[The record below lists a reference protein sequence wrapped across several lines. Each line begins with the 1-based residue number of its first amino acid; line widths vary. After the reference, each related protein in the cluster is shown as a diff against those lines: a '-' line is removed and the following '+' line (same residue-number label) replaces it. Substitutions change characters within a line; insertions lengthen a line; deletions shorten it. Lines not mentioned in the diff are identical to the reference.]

1 MIAAQTA
8 KSRHTRPAGASPGAN
23 LAPRRAASDNL
34 PDMSGESDVSY
45 SSYSPFRQDPM
56 KGHLLRSALAL
67 TIDKPE
73 TATSLLPRLSVSEK
87 KPKPRRRA
95 SSTGGA
101 GPMELVAQ
109 ARNLFHNHRAEA
121 VRVGRQ
127 ALDAARA
134 AGDAAASALALNLLA
149 DADRVEGRMDSA
161 LSLAREGLR
170 SAEAAGNEPARAD
183 AINNLG
189 LLSWHRGE
197 FAAAVELFGKSLS
210 IREQQ
215 KNDHDIAATCNN
227 LSLVHWEMGN
237 LALAMDFQQRSLAI
251 KERIGDRYG
260 VGVSQL
266 NLGLIHVD
274 LGDWDKAL
282 ECYFRALA
290 EKEHSGDKSDVAL
303 CHNNIGE
310 IYLRRGKLGRARFH
324 LEKALELATA
334 APSAWVQS
342 EVLGNLGEVAFAA
355 GNIGRARDCYEKD
368 RQICLETEDRQE
380 LTETLRRMA
389 ELELAQGRLAD
400 CEAALGSAS
409 ELAGK
414 VGLKRELG
422 NVHRVLAEL
431 RDATGDRAG
440 AKAEFEQSLVVFR
453 ALGKNYEL
461 ACALESH
468 GRFLKRIADSSWQSV
483 LTEALGLFESLGVEP
498 RTRETERLLSA
509 DSGRGTKDDGQGSA
523 DVLEQLTGR
532 ACAGLD
538 TARFCQEVLLVVT
551 ERMPIEA
558 AAVLLR
564 DGRVFQQG
572 RMAESEAGAG
582 VVSIP
587 LDVGTGRV
595 GTLVV
600 RTGMAPTR
608 VKPLADL
615 IALGV
620 SQAQAR
626 PAPDGE
632 PKSEAGEGGRFPGII
647 GAETTLRHVFD
658 TIEQVAPTKAGVLI
672 LGESG
677 TGKEL
682 VARTLHALSDRKAGP
697 LVVVNCAAIPEN
709 LLESELFGIEPGT
722 ATGVS
727 GRKGRFELARGGT
740 VFLDEIGD
748 MGLNLQAKILRLLQE
763 RAFERVGGRQPVSAD
778 VRVVAATNQ
787 NLEEAMAAGR
797 FRSDLFY
804 RLNVITL
811 NLPPLRQRKQDMPAL
826 ASYFISK
833 FSREYAKPMQGLSDD
848 CLACLMNHDWPGN
861 VRELENTIERAV
873 ILARGG
879 LVTAADLPAAMR
891 KAGSPE
897 PEWRALRK
905 TVKEAAAAPLETGT
919 ILTALEQA
927 GWVVKNAATALHIS
941 RREMYR
947 LMKKHNVRRP
957 SPKP

>member
-1 MIAAQTA
+1 L
-8 KSRHTRPAGASPGAN
+8 SRSGVSEQ
-23 LAPRRAASDNL
+23 RRESGR
-34 PDMSGESDVSY
+34 GESRTAVS
-45 SSYSPFRQDPM
+45 
-56 KGHLLRSALAL
+56 K
-67 TIDKPE
+67 
-73 TATSLLPRLSVSEK
+73 
-87 KPKPRRRA
+87 
-95 SSTGGA
+95 
-101 GPMELVAQ
+101 PMEMVAK
-109 ARNLFHNHRAEA
+109 ARALFHSRRAEA
-121 VRVGRQ
+121 VKVGRQ

-134 AGDAAASALALNLLA
+134 IGDATAAALALNLLA

-170 SAEAAGNEPARAD
+170 YAEAAGNESARAD

-189 LLSWHRGE
+189 LLAWHRGE
-197 FAAAVELFGKSLS
+197 FSEAAELFGKSLS

-215 KNDHDIAATCNN
+215 QNDHDIAATCNN

-290 EKEHSGDKSDVAL
+290 EKEHSGDEVDVAL
-303 CHNNIGE
+303 CYNNIGE
-310 IYLRRGKLGRARFH
+310 IYLRRGRLGRAEFH
-324 LEKALELATA
+324 LGKALQLATA

-342 EVLGNLGEVAFAA
+342 EVLGNLGEAAVAA
-355 GNIGRARDCYEKD
+355 GNMARARDCYERD

-380 LTETLRRMA
+380 LVETLRRMA
-389 ELELAQGRLAD
+389 ELDLAQGRPTD
-400 CEAALGSAS
+400 CDTTLDSAYDLVS
-409 ELAGK
+409 K

-422 NVHRVLAEL
+422 NIHRVRAEL
-431 RDATGDRAG
+431 HDVTGDGTG
-440 AKAEFEQSLVVFR
+440 AKAEFEQSLAVFR

-461 ACALESH
+461 ACALGSY
-468 GRFLKRIADSSWQSV
+468 GRFLKRSADSSWRDV

-498 RTRETERLLSA
+498 QTRETERLLA
-509 DSGRGTKDDGQGSA
+509 DESPKPEAAGKEPASDSESVAWLLRIGA
-523 DVLEQLTGR
+523 CLEALAGV

-538 TARFCQEVLLVVT
+538 TARFCHEALSLAA
-551 ERMPIEA
+551 ERLPIDA

-564 DGRVFQQG
+564 DGRVFQKG
-572 RMAESEAGAG
+572 RIPEVQTGAG
-582 VVSIP
+582 VVSVP
-587 LDVGTGRV
+587 LDVGAGRL
-595 GTLVV
+595 GTLVL
-600 RTGMAPTR
+600 RTSVLPAR

-620 SQAQAR
+620 GLAQAR
-626 PAPDGE
+626 PARAE
-632 PKSEAGEGGRFPGII
+632 PAGRIDPGGGGRFPEIV
-647 GAETTLRHVFD
+647 GAETTLRRMFD
-658 TIEQVAPTKAGVLI
+658 TIEQVAPTKASVLI

-682 VARTLHALSDRKAGP
+682 VARTIHTLSDRKDRP

-727 GRKGRFELARGGT
+727 GRQGRFEVARGGT

-748 MGLNLQAKILRLLQE
+748 MGLNLQAKVLRVLQE
-763 RAFERVGGRQPVSAD
+763 RTFERVGGRQPVPCD
-778 VRVVAATNQ
+778 VRVVAATNR
-787 NLEEAMAAGR
+787 NLEEAMDAGR
-797 FRSDLFY
+797 FRRDLFY
-804 RLNVITL
+804 RLNVVAL
-811 NLPPLRQRKQDMPAL
+811 DLPPLRQRKQDLPTL
-826 ASYFISK
+826 ASYFVSK
-833 FSREYAKPMQGLSDD
+833 FSREYGKPMQGVSDD
-848 CLACLMNHDWPGN
+848 CLASLMSHDWPGN

-879 LVTAADLPAAMR
+879 LVTAADLPAVMR
-891 KAGSPE
+891 RSGTPG
-897 PEWRALRK
+897 PEWRAVRRA
-905 TVKEAAAAPLETGT
+905 VKEAAAAPLETGA
-919 ILTALEQA
+919 ILAALEKS
-927 GWVVKNAATALHIS
+927 GWIVKNAAVALHIS

-947 LMKKHNVRRP
+947 LMKKHNIHRP
-957 SPKP
+957 NPSR

>member
-1 MIAAQTA
+1 
-8 KSRHTRPAGASPGAN
+8 
-23 LAPRRAASDNL
+23 
-34 PDMSGESDVSY
+34 
-45 SSYSPFRQDPM
+45 
-56 KGHLLRSALAL
+56 
-67 TIDKPE
+67 
-73 TATSLLPRLSVSEK
+73 
-87 KPKPRRRA
+87 
-95 SSTGGA
+95 
-101 GPMELVAQ
+101 MELVSR
-109 ARNLFHNHRAEA
+109 ARALFHGQRAEA
-121 VRVGRQ
+121 VRVGRL

-134 AGDAAASALALNLLA
+134 AGDAAAAALALNLLA
-149 DADRVEGRMDSA
+149 DADRVEGKMDSA

-170 SAEAAGNEPARAD
+170 NAEAAGNASARAD

-189 LLSWHRGE
+189 LLAWHRGE
-197 FAAAVELFGKSLS
+197 FSEAAELFGKSLS

-303 CHNNIGE
+303 CYNNIGE

-355 GNIGRARDCYEKD
+355 GNVGRARDCYERD
-368 RQICLETEDRQE
+368 RQICLETDDRQE
-380 LTETLRRMA
+380 LAETMRRTA
-389 ELELAQGRLAD
+389 ELDLAQGRLAD

-422 NVHRVLAEL
+422 NVHQVRAEL
-431 RDATGDRAG
+431 RDATGDRTG
-440 AKAEFEQSLVVFR
+440 AKAEFEQSLAVFR
-453 ALGKNYEL
+453 TLGKNYEL
-461 ACALESH
+461 ACTLGSY
-468 GRFLKRIADSSWQSV
+468 GRFLKGIADSSWPSV

-498 RTRETERLLSA
+498 RTKETERLLA
-509 DSGRGTKDDGQGSA
+509 VDEGRGTKDEGQGNA
-523 DVLEQLTGR
+523 GVLEQLTAL

-538 TARFCQEVLLVVT
+538 TARFCQEVLSVVA
-551 ERMPIEA
+551 ERLPAEA

-572 RMAESEAGAG
+572 RMEVGERDRGRGTGDEEQTG
-582 VVSIP
+582 VGRVSIP

-600 RTGMAPTR
+600 RTGMTPSR

-626 PAPDGE
+626 PASVGIGDQGSGVGTE
-632 PKSEAGEGGRFPGII
+632 RRFPGIV
-647 GAETTLRHVFD
+647 GAGTTLKPVFD
-658 TIEQVAPTKAGVLI
+658 TIEQVAPTRAGVLI

-682 VARTLHALSDRKAGP
+682 VARTIHALSDRKAGP

-763 RAFERVGGRQPVSAD
+763 KTFERVGGREPVVTD
-778 VRVVAATNQ
+778 VRVVAATNR
-787 NLEEAMAAGR
+787 NLEEAIAAGR

-826 ASYFISK
+826 AFWFVSK
-833 FSREYAKPMQGLSDD
+833 FSREYAKPMQGVSDD
-848 CLACLMNHDWPGN
+848 CLACLLSHDWPGN

-879 LVTAADLPAAMR
+879 LVTAADLPASMR
-891 KAGSPE
+891 KAGTPE
-897 PEWRALRK
+897 PEWRAIRK
-905 TVKEAAAAPLETGT
+905 TVKEAAAAPLETGA
-919 ILTALEQA
+919 ILAALEQS
-927 GWVVKNAATALHIS
+927 GWIVKNAATALHIS
-941 RREMYR
+941 RREIYR
-947 LMKKHNVRRP
+947 LMKKHNIHRP
-957 SPKP
+957 SDRDSESQAPNP

>member
-1 MIAAQTA
+1 VSAEKR
-8 KSRHTRPAGASPGAN
+8 KSRRGAGGTGA
-23 LAPRRAASDNL
+23 
-34 PDMSGESDVSY
+34 
-45 SSYSPFRQDPM
+45 
-56 KGHLLRSALAL
+56 
-67 TIDKPE
+67 
-73 TATSLLPRLSVSEK
+73 
-87 KPKPRRRA
+87 
-95 SSTGGA
+95 A

-109 ARNLFHNHRAEA
+109 ARALFHNQRAEA
-121 VRVGRQ
+121 VRIGRQ

-134 AGDAAASALALNLLA
+134 VGDSAAAALALNLLS

-170 SAEAAGNEPARAD
+170 SAEAAGDESARAD

-189 LLSWHRGE
+189 LLAWHRGE
-197 FAAAVELFGKSLS
+197 FGAAVELFGESLS

-215 KNDHDIAATCNN
+215 KNDHDVAATCNN

-237 LALAMDFQQRSLAI
+237 LALAMDFQQRSLEI
-251 KERIGDRYG
+251 KERIGDSYG

-290 EKEHSGDKSDVAL
+290 EKEHSGDKSDIAL

-342 EVLGNLGEVAFAA
+342 EVLGNLGEAAFAA
-355 GNIGRARDCYEKD
+355 GNMGRARDCYEKD
-368 RQICLETEDRQE
+368 RQICLGTEDRQE
-380 LTETLRRMA
+380 LAETLRRWA
-389 ELELAQGRLAD
+389 ELDLAQGRVVD
-400 CEAALGSAS
+400 CEARLGEAL

-431 RDATGDRAG
+431 RDVTEDRAG
-440 AKAEFEQSLVVFR
+440 AKAEFEQSLAAFR

-461 ACALESH
+461 ACALASY
-468 GRFLKRIADSSWQSV
+468 GRFLKAIADSSWQSV

-498 RTRETERLLSA
+498 RTKETERLLA
-509 DSGRGTKDDGQGSA
+509 MGQRGKGKWQGEEGST
-523 DVLEQLTGR
+523 DILERLTGL

-538 TARFCQEVLLVVT
+538 TARFCEEALAVIADRL
-551 ERMPIEA
+551 PAEA
-558 AAVLLR
+558 AAILLR
-564 DGRVFQQG
+564 DGRVFQRG
-572 RMAESEAGAG
+572 RMEVGEGGADEVRGQKPECRMQNADGEGERGNGEGRNG
-582 VVSIP
+582 VGSVSLP
-587 LDVGTGRV
+587 LDVGDGRV

-600 RTGMAPTR
+600 RTSAAAAR

-615 IALGV
+615 TALGV
-620 SQAQAR
+620 TQAQAR
-626 PAPDGE
+626 PARTGR
-632 PKSEAGEGGRFPGII
+632 EGVRDEGREGKGKLAGII
-647 GAETTLRHVFD
+647 GAETTLRPILD
-658 TIEQVAPTKAGVLI
+658 TVAQVAPTKASVLV

-682 VARTLHALSDRKAGP
+682 VARILHVLSDREAGP
-697 LVVVNCAAIPEN
+697 FVVVNCAAIPEN
-709 LLESELFGIEPGT
+709 LLESELFGIESGT

-727 GRKGRFELARGGT
+727 GRKGKFELAHGGT
-740 VFLDEIGD
+740 IFLDEIGD

-763 RAFERVGGRQPVSAD
+763 KTFERVGGRQPASAD
-778 VRVVAATNQ
+778 VRVVAATNR

-826 ASYFISK
+826 ASHFVAK

-848 CLACLMNHDWPGN
+848 CLACLLAHDWPGN
-861 VRELENTIERAV
+861 VRELENVLERAV
-873 ILARGG
+873 ILARGE

-891 KAGSPE
+891 KAGMPE
-897 PEWRALRK
+897 PHWRAMRK
-905 TVKEAAAAPLETGT
+905 TVKEAAAAPLETRT
-919 ILTALEQA
+919 VLAALDET
-927 GWVVKNAATALHIS
+927 GWVVKQAAQVLHIS
-941 RREMYR
+941 RRELYR
-947 LMKKHNVRRP
+947 LMKKHDIRRP
-957 SPKP
+957 PEGNPKPHAPNPKP